1 VTEYTQKRQAEHTNV
16 WESHCVHYQLYVVSY
31 MVWYLFLSLTQSI
44 STEQLCLRFGVDS
57 KHTHISTKSFI
68 HSKKK
73 YRHKAVVTL
82 LDKVTLNV
90 LEANK

>member
-1 VTEYTQKRQAEHTNV
+1 MYGKVI
-16 WESHCVHYQLYVVSY
+16 VSITSS
-31 MVWYLFLSLTQSI
+31 MWYLTWCGIYSYLSHRAFPLSSCVSALVLIQN
-44 STEQLCLRFGVDS
+44 
-57 KHTHISTKSFI
+57 THISTKSFI